1 MNFPR
6 VDADHNGTQRP
17 SLKASLSVTEY
28 AFSRRTRQ
36 KEWPEAAHARFA
48 EQCRIRIIR
57 AIRGECFLPN
67 FFW

>member
-1 MNFPR
+1 M
-6 VDADHNGTQRP
+6 
-17 SLKASLSVTEY
+17 TEY

-57 AIRGECFLPN
+57 AIRGECFFLIP
-67 FFW
+67 FGKDV